1 MEIFVGPSASASSK
15 SIVHRKRKAFP
26 TDPYAFIPGA
36 GKDSATGTK
45 SSDSSPLIPPKF
57 QSLFKKK
64 KVVEVTARPQVAPSQ
79 GKRLSHFFFSK
90 CCKFLV
96 CGYF

>member
-26 TDPYAFIPGA
+26 TDPSAFIPGA
-36 GKDSATGTK
+36 GKDTALGAK

-79 GKRLSHFFFSK
+79 GKIFP
-90 CCKFLV
+90 FLL
-96 CGYF
+96 FEML